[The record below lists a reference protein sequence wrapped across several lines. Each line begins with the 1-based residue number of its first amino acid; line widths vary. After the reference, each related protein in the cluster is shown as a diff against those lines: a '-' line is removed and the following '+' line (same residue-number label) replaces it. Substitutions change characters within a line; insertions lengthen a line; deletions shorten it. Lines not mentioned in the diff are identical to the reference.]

1 MYVLVYFGV
10 LHDDESV
17 QLAYENRIVP
27 LPDLWWQSDADS
39 NADAYTDTNTNSDA
53 YTDTN
58 TNSDANSYTNSDTDT
73 DSNADACSYSECAEQ
88 SGWKRGVYE
97 SDQSVVDG

>member
-1 MYVLVYFGV
+1 LYVLVYFGV

-17 QLAYENRIVP
+17 QLAHENRIVP
-27 LPDLWWQSDADS
+27 LPDLWWQS
-39 NADAYTDTNTNSDA
+39 NAD
-53 YTDTN
+53 TDTN
-58 TNSDANSYTNSDTDT
+58 TNSDANTNTDANSDANTNT
-73 DSNADACSYSECAEQ
+73 DSNADADPDAFAYSECAEQ